1 MRIGVAG
8 VGRIGALHAE
18 NLAGLIGPDSVL
30 VADADHTRANLV
42 AEKIGSH
49 AVATVDALFDA
60 GIDGLVVAVPTPQ
73 HAEMVVRS
81 VQAGVPVFC
90 EKPVA
95 HDIAATRAV
104 LEAVEGR
111 GVPVQVGF
119 QRRFDPGYVAARHA
133 VESGALGPIHT
144 IVGFTLDPAP
154 PPAAYIPGSGGI
166 FRDCLVH
173 DLDVLR
179 YVTGR
184 EVVDLYASGTN
195 LGDDYI
201 READD
206 VDAVTVSLTLDN
218 GTLVQLSASR
228 YNGAGCDVRMEL
240 RGHLDSVTVGL
251 DARTPLRSL
260 QPGVV
265 ASEHPPY
272 DLFLDRFAA
281 AYAAEMAAFTHVVA
295 GGELANRPDTAGG
308 SFATVADALAAFVLA
323 EACDISRREGRRVP
337 LGEIRA

>member
-18 NLAGLIGPDSVL
+18 NLAGLIGPDALL
-30 VADADHTRANLV
+30 VTDADHTRANLV
-42 AEKIGSH
+42 AEKVGSA
-49 AVATVDALFDA
+49 AVASIDALFDA

-73 HAEMVVRS
+73 HADLVVRS
-81 VQAGVPVFC
+81 VNAGVPVFC

-95 HDIAATRAV
+95 ADIAATRAV
-104 LEAVEGR
+104 LEAIEGR

-119 QRRFDPGYVAARHA
+119 QRRFDPGYVAARAA
-133 VESGALGPIHT
+133 VESGSLGEIHT

-154 PPAAYIPGSGGI
+154 PPAEYVRGSGGI

-179 YVTGR
+179 FVTGR
-184 EVVDLYASGTN
+184 EVVEVYATGSN
-195 LGDDYI
+195 LGEPYI
-201 READD
+201 AQADD
-206 VDAVTVSLTLDN
+206 IDAAAVVLTMEG

-240 RGHLDSVTVGL
+240 RGHLDSVAVGV

-265 ASEHPPY
+265 ASEHPAY

-281 AYAAEMAAFTHVVA
+281 AYVAEMAAFANLVRGGGLA
-295 GGELANRPDTAGG
+295 GRTDTVRG
-308 SFATVADALAAFVLA
+308 SIATVADALAAFALA
-323 EACDISRREGRRVP
+323 EACDISRRECRRVRV
-337 LGEIRA
+337 GEIRA